1 MSSSEKMM
9 QELEV
14 PPSNEPIQVIKQ
26 LTLIGRGEC
35 GKTSILYRFL
45 RNEFKENIN
54 ATLIENEDLEFTMGK
69 KNFKLKMW
77 DTSGQDEFSR
87 FRALTLPMSDY
98 VAICY
103 SIIDPVSFY
112 EVEDT
117 LIPMIRQKAREDVKI
132 VLIAT
137 KVDMRT
143 DDYIS
148 TEEGIMLAKKIGAI
162 DFFECSSLS
171 GLGIKEIFRWL
182 QIDMFKTFSPKNYG
196 SFQRVFCC

>member
-1 MSSSEKMM
+1 MAESEKLM

-14 PPSNEPIQVIKQ
+14 PPNNEDIQAVKQ

-54 ATLIENEDLEFTMGK
+54 ATLIENEDLVFTIEK
-69 KNFKLKMW
+69 KKFKLKMW

-103 SIIDPVSFY
+103 SIVDPVSFY

-117 LIPMIRQKAREDVKI
+117 LMPMIKQKARENVKI
-132 VLIAT
+132 LLIAT
-137 KVDMRT
+137 KIDMRT
-143 DDYIS
+143 DDHIS
-148 TEEGIMLAKKIGAI
+148 MEEGLMLAKKIGAA

-171 GLGIKEIFRWL
+171 ALGINEIFSWL
-182 QIDMFKTFSPKNYG
+182 KIDMFNTFSPKQDG
-196 SFQRVFCC
+196 FFQRVFCC